1 MPKLENDKHEKFCNE
16 YLLDVHSTKAYQR
29 TYPDSSPEA
38 ARKNA
43 SRLMANDGIIARIAE
58 LQASRAKRTQTSQ
71 DKVVQRLANIAF
83 ADLGMVCTWND
94 KEGLTLKDSE
104 DLTPE
109 ERAVIDNIDISPVG
123 DGDGGLLGYRK
134 KVQLKDSLAALKLL
148 GLHLGMYNGNGS
160 GGGDKEAIK
169 DRFLTAFER
178 IEQRIRGKQRGKS

>member
-1 MPKLENDKHEKFCNE
+1 MPKLENEKHERFCNE
-16 YLLDVHSTKAYQR
+16 FIKDLNMNKAYSR
-29 TYPDSSPEA
+29 TYPDAKTESA
-38 ARKNA
+38 QANA
-43 SRLMANDGIIARIAE
+43 SRLMANAKISDRIAE
-58 LQASRAKRTQTSQ
+58 LQAAREKRTQTSQ

-94 KEGLTLKDSE
+94 KDGLQLKDSE
-104 DLTPE
+104 DLTPD

-160 GGGDKEAIK
+160 SGGDKEAIK
-169 DRFLTAFER
+169 DRFSAAFER
-178 IEQRIRGKQRGKS
+178 IEQRLRGKRGKS